1 MRSRMSDTVP
11 ILDIRAEL
19 ATLRPALDAAIARV
33 LDSGQLVL
41 GPEVEA
47 FEQEA
52 ADYLGARHA
61 VGLNSGTDAL
71 VIALRAVGIGP
82 GDEVITSPFSFVAT
96 SEAIQLI
103 GAVPV
108 FVDLAEGSF
117 TLAADAVEAAI
128 TARTAA
134 LLPVHLYGDAA
145 PMAALLP
152 LARRYGLR
160 VLEDAAQAFGARY
173 PRRCVGCTCSADGS
187 SDGSANGS
195 SDGSV
200 DLAGRCLGTLGDV
213 GAISFYPTKNLGALG
228 DAGLLVTDD
237 AAVARFARKL
247 RNHGS
252 EQRYVHETLGY
263 NSRLDA
269 LQAAALRVKLP
280 FLDGWT
286 SARRAVAA
294 RYDAGLAGID
304 GLTPP
309 PASSEH
315 VYHQYTVRIAG
326 GRRDAVADE
335 LRRAGVATSVH
346 YPSTLD
352 RYGGRAHGALPNAQ
366 AAAASVLSLPLY
378 ASLDARRQD
387 RVIDALRDAL
397 CH

>member
-1 MRSRMSDTVP
+1 MPSRMSDTVP

-19 ATLRPALDAAIARV
+19 ASLRPALDAAIARV

-52 ADYLGARHA
+52 ARYLGARHA

-96 SEAIQLI
+96 SEAIQLV

-108 FVDLAEGSF
+108 FVDLAEDSF

-173 PRRCVGCTCSADGS
+173 PRRCVGCTCAADGSADGS
-187 SDGSANGS
+187 AE
-195 SDGSV
+195 V
-200 DLAGRCLGTLGDV
+200 AGRRLGTLGDA

-280 FLDGWT
+280 FLDDWT

-326 GRRDAVADE
+326 GRRDAVADQ

-346 YPSTLD
+346 YPNTLE
-352 RYGGRAHGALPNAQ
+352 RYGGRAHGALRNAQ

-378 ASLDARRQD
+378 PSLDARRQD

-397 CH
+397 RD

>member
-1 MRSRMSDTVP
+1 MPSRMSETVP

-19 ATLRPALDAAIARV
+19 AELRPALDAAIARV

-52 ADYLGARHA
+52 AAYLGARYA

-71 VIALRAVGIGP
+71 VIALRALGIGP
-82 GDEVITSPFSFVAT
+82 GDEVITSPFSFVAS
-96 SEAIQLI
+96 SEAIQLV

-108 FVDLAEGSF
+108 FVDLAEDSF
-117 TLAADAVEAAI
+117 TLSADAVEAAI

-152 LARRYGLR
+152 LARRFGLR

-173 PRRCVGCTCSADGS
+173 PARCVGCTCAAGDGEGLVGRRL
-187 SDGSANGS
+187 GS
-195 SDGSV
+195 
-200 DLAGRCLGTLGDV
+200 LGDA

-237 AAVARFARKL
+237 EAVAAFARKL

-252 EQRYVHETLGY
+252 EQRYIHETLGY

-286 SARRAVAA
+286 RARRAVAA
-294 RYDAGLAGID
+294 RYHEGLAGIA
-304 GLTPP
+304 GLTLP
-309 PASSEH
+309 PASREH
-315 VYHQYTVRIAG
+315 VYHQYTVRIAA
-326 GRRDAVADE
+326 GRRDRVADH
-335 LRRAGVATSVH
+335 LRRAGVASSVH
-346 YPSTLD
+346 YPSTLE
-352 RYGGRAHGALPNAQ
+352 RYGGRAHGALPNAH

-378 ASLDARRQD
+378 PSLDAGRQD
-387 RVIDALRDAL
+387 RVIDVLRDAL
-397 CH
+397 RR

>member
-1 MRSRMSDTVP
+1 MPSRMRDTVP

-19 ATLRPALDAAIARV
+19 AALRPALDAAIARV

-52 ADYLGARHA
+52 ADYLGVRHA

-71 VIALRAVGIGP
+71 VIALRALGIGP

-96 SEAIQLI
+96 SEAIQLL

-108 FVDLAEGSF
+108 FVDLAENSF

-128 TARTAA
+128 TVRTAA

-152 LARRYGLR
+152 LARRFGLR
-160 VLEDAAQAFGARY
+160 VLEDTAQAFGARY
-173 PRRCVGCTCSADGS
+173 PGRCVGCACSADDS
-187 SDGSANGS
+187 EA
-195 SDGSV
+195 V
-200 DLAGRCLGTLGDV
+200 AGRRLGTLGDA

-237 AAVARFARKL
+237 DATATFARKL

-252 EQRYVHETLGY
+252 EQRYKHETLGY

-269 LQAAALRVKLP
+269 LQAAVLRVKLA

-294 RYDAGLAGID
+294 RYDADLAGID
-304 GLTPP
+304 GLTLP

-326 GRRDAVADE
+326 GRRDAVADQ
-335 LRRAGVATSVH
+335 LRRAGVASSVH
-346 YPSTLD
+346 YPATLE

-378 ASLDARRQD
+378 PSLDALRQD
-387 RVIDALRDAL
+387 RVIDAVRDAL
-397 CH
+397 RH